1 MWVVTILNGE
11 TMERIS
17 RCNPWNRWISPG
29 KAAECFQ
36 TAPGTQGGGTWQLL
50 KANLERNH
58 NPERDQALTVTLVL
72 SQLYWP
78 SYHLTQLITNAWFV
92 AQTIYISPGS
102 PFLALLRGGEVKASL
117 EMLSP
122 GGHRT
127 QGFSFSWSP
136 PLGDFS
142 GTSFLRFGAQLV
154 LHAGTVHRKWAMA
167 KKR

>member
-17 RCNPWNRWISPG
+17 RCNPWNKWISPG

-58 NPERDQALTVTLVL
+58 NPERDQTLTVTLVL

-78 SYHLTQLITNAWFV
+78 SYHLTQLTTNAWFV

-117 EMLSP
+117 EMLNP

-127 QGFSFSWSP
+127 QGFP
-136 PLGDFS
+136 
-142 GTSFLRFGAQLV
+142 FLDHLLFGIFQVLVSSFGAQLV